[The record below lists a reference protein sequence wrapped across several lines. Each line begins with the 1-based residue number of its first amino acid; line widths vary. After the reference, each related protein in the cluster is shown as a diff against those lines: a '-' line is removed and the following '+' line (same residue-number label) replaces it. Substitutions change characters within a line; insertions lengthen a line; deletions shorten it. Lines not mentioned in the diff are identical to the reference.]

1 MHNSDFFSVR
11 YSRKYEFLDEP
22 FKIATDVTLPVGGYS
37 FQDTFFNYR
46 FGPQRQVNGFVF
58 GSVGSFFNGDRRQM
72 GFGGRAEVTPQ
83 LSIEPNISLNWID
96 LVEGSFMTTLLR
108 LRTNF
113 TLSPRMFVGALV
125 QYNSA
130 SDALSAN
137 IRFGWEYQPGSDFFV
152 VYSED
157 RDTSLSGFP
166 GLQNRGFVVK
176 MTRLLRF

>member
-1 MHNSDFFSVR
+1 
-11 YSRKYEFLDEP
+11 
-22 FKIATDVTLPVGGYS
+22 
-37 FQDTFFNYR
+37 
-46 FGPQRQVNGFVF
+46 
-58 GSVGSFFNGDRRQM
+58 
-72 GFGGRAEVTPQ
+72 
-83 LSIEPNISLNWID
+83 
-96 LVEGSFMTTLLR
+96 
-108 LRTNF
+108 
-113 TLSPRMFVGALV
+113 MFVGALV